1 MGKVMTK
8 MKIWNYEDEV
18 RAKYGYITS
27 EDVRMKEVEALVDTG
42 ATLLVLPENLVQELG
57 LPLSEK
63 VSVTYADG
71 KKGKRKLARGIV
83 VEILGR
89 KGEFNA
95 VVEKDEGRILLGQVV
110 LETLDLYPNPTKGIL
125 EPRPGHS
132 EMPLIELYKCDI
144 NHNKIFKNGYNKY
157 RGKL

>member
-57 LPLSEK
+57 LSLSGK
-63 VSVTYADG
+63 VSVTYANG
-71 KKGKRKLARGIV
+71 RKGKRKLARGIV

-95 VVEKDEGRILLGQVV
+95 VVEKD
-110 LETLDLYPNPTKGIL
+110 D
-125 EPRPGHS
+125 
-132 EMPLIELYKCDI
+132 
-144 NHNKIFKNGYNKY
+144 
-157 RGKL
+157 